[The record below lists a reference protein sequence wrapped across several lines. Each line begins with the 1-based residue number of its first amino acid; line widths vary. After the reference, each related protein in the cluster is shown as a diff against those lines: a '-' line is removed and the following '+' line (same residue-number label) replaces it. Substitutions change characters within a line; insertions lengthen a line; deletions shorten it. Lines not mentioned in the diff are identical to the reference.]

1 MAANYNK
8 LWKLLIDRS
17 LKRTDLRDLAGIS
30 TTTIAK
36 LGKDEYVSM
45 ECMDRICGALNC
57 DIGDIM
63 SFTHKDSYRGG
74 L

>member
-8 LWKLLIDRS
+8 LWKILSDRK

-36 LGKDEYVSM
+36 LGKYEYVSM
-45 ECMDRICGALNC
+45 ECMDRICTALKC

-63 SFTHKDSYRGG
+63 SFSFEEQ
-74 L
+74 